1 MCETFLTKFCQSD
14 CYIYNVNMVVKCSKN
29 IKSYLIS
36 LYNRRKALLLLHLLI
51 SSIQKANDKK
61 DISSFFAT
69 PYTTMRSNKYRA
81 GNDDSP

>member
-1 MCETFLTKFCQSD
+1 MCDTFLTKFCQSN
-14 CYIYNVNMVVKCSKN
+14 CHIYNVNMVVKCSKN

-61 DISSFFAT
+61 DISSFFAA